1 MPANATT
8 MHHLRK
14 LLVPIVALAVVGA
27 TAPAV
32 STAAPTESGG
42 APQPSGSGTSMVHV
56 HSLGKATATEKAAQE
71 RRSLRLDAS
80 TIARQTKRST
90 DQVYADLV
98 WQGVIGNEDQRLATQ
113 YPKTYA
119 GLRILS
125 HAKRTVWL
133 GFTGVAPKVNLPSH
147 TLATVAS
154 HQPLNETEMSQLT
167 AEVARQATDSF
178 NAESTVAA
186 DIVNG
191 SIEVTVA
198 KPKPTQADRVIRQ
211 LAADTVGTKSGSAQ
225 LKVVFDPRA
234 KTKTEA
240 ASGGAKLETPGTES
254 LDCTSA
260 FSVIK
265 DGVTG
270 MLTAQH
276 CTSWFTHENF
286 DGDSEL
292 SAMSISSTI
301 GVNGDLLWYDT
312 PTNEMPQ
319 FRADFR
325 DLRKLNTA
333 PGVILGQWICQFGYG
348 NGKSCDTV
356 YRIGVSAGGINNLVA
371 LTHHFTTGG
380 NSGGPWFNGNAGYG
394 VHRGFTPIQFQD
406 RSLFTP
412 LNQVWPAFGAS
423 ILLN

>member
-1 MPANATT
+1 
-8 MHHLRK
+8 
-14 LLVPIVALAVVGA
+14 
-27 TAPAV
+27 
-32 STAAPTESGG
+32 
-42 APQPSGSGTSMVHV
+42 MVRV

-98 WQGVIGNEDQRLATQ
+98 WQGVVGNEDQRLATL

-133 GFTGVAPKVNLPSH
+133 GFTGVAPKVNLPSR

-154 HQPLNETEMSQLT
+154 HQPLNETAMSQLT
-167 AEVARQATDSF
+167 AEVARQATASF
-178 NAESTVAA
+178 NAESTAA
-186 DIVNG
+186 PDIVSG

-198 KPKPTQADRVIRQ
+198 KPKPAQADRAIRQ
-211 LAADTVGTKSGSAQ
+211 LAADTVGTKPGSAQ
-225 LKVVFDPRA
+225 LKVVFDPNA
-234 KTKTEA
+234 KSKTEA
-240 ASGGAKLETPGTES
+240 TSGGGKLEIPGTES

-276 CTSWFTHENF
+276 CTNWFTHENF
-286 DGDSEL
+286 DGDFESN
-292 SAMSISSTI
+292 AMSIASTI

-312 PTNEMPQ
+312 PTKEMPQ

-325 DLRKLNTA
+325 DLRNLNTA
-333 PGVILGQWICQFGYG
+333 PGVTLGQWICQFGYG

-356 YRIGVSAGGINNLVA
+356 YRIGVSASGVNNLVA

-394 VHRGFTPIQFQD
+394 VHRGFAPIQFQD